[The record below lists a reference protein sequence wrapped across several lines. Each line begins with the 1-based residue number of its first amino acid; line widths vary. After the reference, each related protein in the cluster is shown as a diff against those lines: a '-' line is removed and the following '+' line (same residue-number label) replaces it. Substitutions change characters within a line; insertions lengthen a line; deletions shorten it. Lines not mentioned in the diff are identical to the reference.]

1 MNNTYLTDLTQLSDQ
16 PKPSHPTFVT
26 RTALQLR
33 PMIGSLEPAVPLVLD
48 ILPSGFGRGETSL
61 TN

>member
-1 MNNTYLTDLTQLSDQ
+1 MNNTYLTDLTDLFDQ

-33 PMIGSLEPAVPLVLD
+33 PMIGSLVPAVPPVLD
-48 ILPSGFGRGETSL
+48 ISTPVFG
-61 TN
+61 

>member
-1 MNNTYLTDLTQLSDQ
+1 MNNTYLTNLAELFDP

-33 PMIGSLEPAVPLVLD
+33 PMIGSLEQASPPVLD
-48 ILPSGFGRGETSL
+48 RCITEFGEG
-61 TN
+61 